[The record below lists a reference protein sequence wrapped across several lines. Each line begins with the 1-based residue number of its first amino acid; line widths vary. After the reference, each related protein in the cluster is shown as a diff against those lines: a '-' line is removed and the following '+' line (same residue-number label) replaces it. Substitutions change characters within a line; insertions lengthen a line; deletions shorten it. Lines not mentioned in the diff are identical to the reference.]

1 MQRTKQAAHCPSPYA
16 LRPKQKK
23 HIMKKLT
30 LATAIFVLLA
40 INVKTQPI
48 PVNGEILAD
57 TNNLTVVKV
66 WGTHYERGYAHG
78 YLLGNKMLQ
87 TISYIKSYFGSDIDY
102 ARSLVSSGEDL
113 IIEPQYQEE
122 AQAMIAGMVEA
133 GIDTTNFDYIDILV
147 GNCWS
152 DLEGYLY
159 KKGGGSDCSCLLNW
173 GEGTANSPLNG
184 KSIAA
189 RFWDWSG
196 YQTIIINNAVL
207 IAHIPSEPDL
217 QPWLLLGYAGEMVP
231 SGGGISQGGL
241 SMYKNGMSDFS
252 GSAVPG
258 TAYAPYIFTMRK
270 ILETNDFNG
279 DGVHNTQD
287 ARDGFDANPQ
297 GYAIDKIIP
306 VIARNNP
313 DSDSLTAMVVE
324 IAPVEPT
331 HTYRTNSYDDNI
343 PGDNLY
349 AANHQIARNNAQNY
363 CYRYNNVSNNF
374 GDSTNIGIERNN
386 EIMTNYSVLQ
396 SGRNYGY
403 IQHIPQMDL
412 LKVSV
417 IRDGID
423 AYALP
428 MTSFNLRSF
437 FNRPPEFITEA
448 ILEIEVG
455 IEYVYEIE
463 VSDPDPYDS
472 IFIDFEQ
479 IPEWLTLEDF
489 GNGTAQ
495 LSGTPDQI
503 GFYEVIIKAGD
514 GLEEL
519 MQEFVIEVSDVASCL
534 PDGITFTTQEQ
545 IDNFQTDYP
554 GCTEIEGYVT
564 IDGNNITN
572 LNGLSVLTSIGG
584 DLKFYYNDA
593 LISLAALANVT
604 FIGGNLKVENSDAL
618 ISLTGLD
625 NLNSIG
631 GDLVVEGNNAL
642 TSIAALAN
650 VTSIAGDLQI
660 GSLYFGN
667 PVLISLT
674 GLEGLTTI
682 GGSLAI
688 GYNDALTSLTGL
700 VNVTS
705 IWGDLVVE
713 TNDALIS
720 LMGLDNITS
729 VGGCLDFSGNDIITG
744 LTGLENV
751 ISIGGNLQVSGN
763 DALISL
769 EGLDN
774 LTSIGE
780 YIYISGNDALTSLA
794 GLDNLTSFGG
804 DIYLNGNLALTS
816 LRGLHN
822 LTSIGGGLRIVSNNS
837 LTSLMGLEGWTSIGG
852 EIYLSSNLAL
862 NSLTGLENVTSIG
875 EGLRVSGNDALTN
888 LTGLDNLIS
897 IGGGL
902 GIDGNNAFTSFTG
915 LENLTSFGGGL
926 LVSNNNALTSLTGLE
941 NLISIESL
949 GIEDNSALTSLTG
962 LENVTSIGESLHV
975 YDNNA
980 LTGLTGLEGLASLGG
995 DFFLLNNNTL
1005 TSLTGLDNLASIG
1018 GSLSIGYDSYYGGNP
1033 NLTSLSG
1040 LESLIYI
1047 GGSLMVQNND
1057 ALTSLTGLDNLA
1069 SIGGNLWVQDNDSLV
1084 SLSGLEN
1091 VTSIAGD
1098 LEIGW
1103 KEPWWGDCYGNPLL
1117 TSLEA
1122 LQNLTSI
1129 GGLLSIAC
1137 NESLTSL
1144 TGLDNVT
1151 PGSIENLTIED
1162 NSALSN
1168 CAVVSI
1174 CDYLAAPNGT
1184 IYFYNNAPGCN
1195 SPAEVEEA
1203 CLYLGIGE
1211 EESNNPADFKIY
1223 PSPVGDFATLSFEGG
1238 EHWPAKVILYN
1249 STGIK
1254 VKTWKFNITET
1265 RQNNF
1270 VLDLTAL
1277 PSGMYCCRMQV
1288 GDVVMTRK
1296 MIKQ

>member
-1 MQRTKQAAHCPSPYA
+1 MLRIKQAAHCPPPYA

-30 LATAIFVLLA
+30 LVTAIFVLLA

-196 YQTIIINNAVL
+196 YQTIIIDNAVL
-207 IAHIPSEPDL
+207 IAHIPSEPNL

-241 SMYKNGMSDFS
+241 SMYKNGMSDFN

-349 AANHQIARNNAQNY
+349 AANHQVARNNAQNY
-363 CYRYNNVSNNF
+363 CYRYNSVSQNF
-374 GDSTNIGIERNN
+374 GDSTNIGIERNH

-403 IQHIPQMDL
+403 IQHIPEMDL

-495 LSGTPDQI
+495 LSGTPEQI
-503 GFYEVIIKAGD
+503 GFYEVILKAGD

-545 IDNFQTDYP
+545 IDNFQTNYP
-554 GCTEIEGYVT
+554 GCTEVEGDVK
-564 IDGNNITN
+564 IQGNYLTN
-572 LNGLSVLTSIGG
+572 LNGLIVLSSIGGDLDIQFNDALTSLTGLENLTSIGG
-584 DLKFYYNDA
+584 NLDIQFNDALTSLTGLENLSSIGKNLRINWNDA
-593 LISLAALANVT
+593 LISLTDLE
-604 FIGGNLKVENSDAL
+604 NLS
-618 ISLTGLD
+618 
-625 NLNSIG
+625 SIG
-631 GDLVVEGNNAL
+631 ENLHIN
-642 TSIAALAN
+642 
-650 VTSIAGDLQI
+650 
-660 GSLYFGN
+660 
-667 PVLISLT
+667 
-674 GLEGLTTI
+674 
-682 GGSLAI
+682 
-688 GYNDALTSLTGL
+688 YNDALTSLTGL
-700 VNVTS
+700 VNLSS
-705 IWGDLVVE
+705 ISGNLVIE
-713 TNDALIS
+713 WNYALIS
-720 LMGLDNITS
+720 
-729 VGGCLDFSGNDIITG
+729 
-744 LTGLENV
+744 LTGLENLL
-751 ISIGGNLQVSGN
+751 SIGGDLRIKQN
-763 DALISL
+763 
-769 EGLDN
+769 
-774 LTSIGE
+774 
-780 YIYISGNDALTSLA
+780 YALTSLA
-794 GLDNLTSFGG
+794 
-804 DIYLNGNLALTS
+804 S
-816 LRGLHN
+816 LEN
-822 LTSIGGGLRIVSNNS
+822 LTSIGGDLRIEQNYA
-837 LTSLMGLEGWTSIGG
+837 LTSLASLENLTSIGG
-852 EIYLSSNLAL
+852 DLDIQFNNAL
-862 NSLTGLENVTSIG
+862 NSLTGLENLTSIGGNLVIRYNSAPTSLIGLENLSSIGGNLVIERNSALTSLIGLENLTSIGGDFWIWSNSALTSLIGLENLSSIGGDFWISSNSALTSLIGLENLTSIGGDLNIEGNYSLTSLSGLENLTSIG
-875 EGLRVSGNDALTN
+875 EN
-888 LTGLDNLIS
+888 LVISYHSALIS
-897 IGGGL
+897 L
-902 GIDGNNAFTSFTG
+902 TG
-915 LENLTSFGGGL
+915 LENLTSIGGDL
-926 LVSNNNALTSLTGLE
+926 DISWNDALILLTGLE
-941 NLISIESL
+941 NL
-949 GIEDNSALTSLTG
+949 T
-962 LENVTSIGESLHV
+962 
-975 YDNNA
+975 
-980 LTGLTGLEGLASLGG
+980 
-995 DFFLLNNNTL
+995 
-1005 TSLTGLDNLASIG
+1005 
-1018 GSLSIGYDSYYGGNP
+1018 
-1033 NLTSLSG
+1033 
-1040 LESLIYI
+1040 
-1047 GGSLMVQNND
+1047 
-1057 ALTSLTGLDNLA
+1057 
-1069 SIGGNLWVQDNDSLV
+1069 SIGGNLSIYYNFALISLTGQENLSSIGGDIDISWNDALISIT
-1084 SLSGLEN
+1084 GLEN
-1091 VTSIAGD
+1091 LSSIGGD
-1098 LEIGW
+1098 LSIEV
-1103 KEPWWGDCYGNPLL
+1103 NVSL
-1117 TSLEA
+1117 TSLAA
-1122 LQNLTSI
+1122 LENLSSI
-1129 GGLLSIAC
+1129 GGDLNLSS

-1144 TGLDNVT
+1144 TVLENLSSIGGDIDIIGNDALT
-1151 PGSIENLTIED
+1151 SLFGIENIAAESITDIGIIGNDL
-1162 NSALSN
+1162 LST
-1168 CAVVSI
+1168 CAIQSI
-1174 CDYLAAPNGT
+1174 CEYLAAPNGT
-1184 IYFYNNAPGCN
+1184 VSIYDNAPGCN
-1195 SPAEVEEA
+1195 SPGEVEEA
-1203 CLYLGIGE
+1203 CLYISITE
-1211 EESNNPADFKIY
+1211 INAEPDFNIY
-1223 PSPVGDFATLSFEGG
+1223 PSPVGDFATLSFEGEKPG
-1238 EHWPAKVILYN
+1238 VANVVLYN

-1254 VKTWKFNITET
+1254 VKTWKFNITGIG
-1265 RQNNF
+1265 QSKF
-1270 VLDLTAL
+1270 VMNLSAL
-1277 PSGMYCCRMQV
+1277 PAGIYCCRMQV
-1288 GDVVMTRK
+1288 GDEVVTRK